1 MHIFPVG
8 KLYNFMGQQ
17 KLLSTIS
24 FAFVILSIVALFYP
38 GPVMGTDF
46 KGGTE
51 VELAFKSAVT
61 DDQIR
66 NAVHSEGFASPDVIR
81 VRDEQHADRFLIRV
95 QEVSTIGPE
104 AQATIQRALCFG
116 EGLDAAACPA
126 EKQATEVKF
135 SPGGDKIT
143 IRYNNKPDL
152 AGIRTALSG
161 GLGGIAM
168 REGEHSISVQN
179 ERENRVEVQLKSK
192 GDQLI
197 DALKRELGADVVPEQ
212 ALRVEWVGPKAG
224 ALLRDAALKSVAVAV
239 VFIMIYIALRFDL
252 RFAPGAVIA
261 LVHDVIATLGI
272 LIFFHKELSLTTV
285 AALLTIVGYSVND
298 TVIVYDRIRENLGK
312 MRGTSFT
319 RLIDVSLSEMLG
331 RTVLSSSTVVFSLS
345 AFLFWGTGPLKDFAF
360 ALILGILLGTY
371 SSIYVALPL
380 TYWLDKRFF
389 SRMGMQK
396 KAQVVRPKKAAAIV

>member
-1 MHIFPVG
+1 MQIFPVG

-17 KLLSTIS
+17 KLLSS
-24 FAFVILSIVALFYP
+24 VSVLFAVLSVVALIYP
-38 GPVMGTDF
+38 GPHMGTDF

-51 VELAFKSAVT
+51 IELAFKSSVT
-61 DDQIR
+61 DEQIR
-66 NAVHSEGFASPDVIR
+66 AAVQKEGFASPDVIR
-81 VRDEQHADRFLIRV
+81 VRDEMHSDRFLIRV

-104 AQATIQRALCFG
+104 QQALIQKALCYG
-116 EGLDAAACPA
+116 EGLDTTVCPEA
-126 EKQATEVKF
+126 KQASEVKF

-143 IRYNNKPDL
+143 IRLHSTPDL
-152 AGIRTALSG
+152 AAIRTALA
-161 GLGGIAM
+161 GGIGGISL
-168 REGEHSISVQN
+168 RQGTHSIGVQN

-192 GDQLI
+192 GDQLL
-197 DALKRELGADVVPEQ
+197 DALRKELGPEVVPES

-239 VFIMIYIALRFDL
+239 IFIMMYIAMRFDL

-261 LVHDVIATLGI
+261 LVHDVLATLGI
-272 LIFFHKELSLTTV
+272 LIFFHKEISLTTV

-380 TYWLDKRFF
+380 TYWLDKKFF
-389 SRMGMQK
+389 SRMATK
-396 KAQVVRPKKAAAIV
+396 KAAVVRPKKEAAVV